1 MDSKKEILLKKAY
14 DEYIDLMLYDFPIER
29 VDELVAGDISG
40 YGTTVDEK
48 VLDINRLVK
57 IVRDQREQA
66 AGIEM
71 HINSIPVHRR
81 ISPDEDIALYMDEF
95 EITMVIDGTKNMIP
109 LRLTSV
115 FEFSENAWK
124 LVHLHGS
131 KAVETEGD
139 TWHLNEW
146 KKKNAELQ
154 KLVDEK
160 TEDLSKKNRE
170 LEIEAALERVRAR
183 TMAMHNSDE
192 LAETAAILFQQM
204 TALGVTPE
212 RINICLIKE
221 ADNILEVWAT
231 DQQGMKISHHFNASL
246 DEPTT
251 GKRVYKAWKEKK
263 KSIIIDLSGKELDNW
278 IPYVREVMGMT
289 IKDELVREHRIHSVA
304 FFSQG
309 MILTTTPE
317 PLPEESIKLLERFAD
332 VFNLTYRR
340 FLDLQKA
347 EAQAREAQ
355 IEAALEKVRSRS
367 LAMHRS
373 DELQDLVNAVFGQL
387 KSLHIDMNSASIF
400 IFEKGSKD
408 WQQWVAAPETSYAR
422 YFHIPYSNQQI
433 VKDLEKERQKGN
445 DFFTVRYSFEEKNKW
460 FDYAFKH
467 TDYRKIPEKRKNYIR
482 NGECMIISFALSKN
496 TGIQI
501 TKYHGVKFSDKEN
514 EILMRIAKVFEQAY
528 VRFLDLKKAEAQ
540 ARESEIQLALERV
553 RARTM
558 AMQKS
563 EELAETML
571 LLSKQLKGLGEEID
585 QITIGIFD
593 EEKGIIETSASIM
606 GNQIKT
612 MPVPIDEPFV
622 MGKFYQAWK
631 RNEKSLI
638 VDVRDKELQKYN
650 TWRNKFLGKN
660 IYPTDQKDGKWIVN
674 AAIFSKGLLSFSDEK
689 PASPET
695 LQLLERFA
703 AVFDLTY
710 TRFLDLK
717 NAEALAREAQIE
729 ASLERIRSHA
739 LGMQKSE
746 EVGKVTDVFFAELT
760 RLTVKI
766 IGCSIV
772 VIDEIKDSMEIWRAR
787 TNVAVKPFSRSSLKD
802 ALSILKRRTPE
813 WYMEYEKGLKIK
825 KGVSCEELTG
835 EKRNRFLTAIAEQ
848 NHFSPEEK
856 ARYLKM
862 MPEKSYTQFLYFKL
876 GYLALISEEK
886 LPEENLNI
894 ARRFTDVFDFA
905 YTRFLD
911 IKKAE
916 EQAREAIK
924 QAALDRIRGQ
934 IASMRNAED
943 LQQLTPLV
951 WRELKTL
958 EVPFFRCG
966 IFIINEKKKNVD
978 VYLTTPEGN
987 PLAALHLAFNSNG
1000 LTSNTVASWKKKEVY
1015 QEHWNREEFIEWMH
1029 EMMKLRQVKAEQE
1042 YQGAAAPPD
1051 SLHLHFIPFAQ
1062 GMLYVGNTEQ
1072 LNDEKIELV
1081 KSLAE
1086 AFSFAYARYQDF
1098 VVLEEAKERVE
1109 KTLSD
1114 LKATQAQLIHSEK
1127 MASLGE
1133 LTAGIA
1139 HEIQNP
1145 LNFVNNFSEVS
1156 ADLIKELNEEIEKG
1170 DTEEVTAIAKDLL
1183 QNLEKINLHGKRAS
1197 NIVKSMLEH
1206 SRAGS
1211 AEKQPTD
1218 LNALADEYLRLAY
1231 HGLRAKDKSFNADF
1245 KLEADPDL
1253 PKVNVVPQ
1261 DFGRVLHNLINNAFF
1276 AVNER
1281 SKKGESW
1288 IPTHCKCHNPANS
1301 QWPGA
1306 NSCKGQRSRH
1316 PRQSKR
1322 QDLSA
1327 LLYHQAHRAG
1337 HRPGLE
1343 HEL

>member
-1 MDSKKEILLKKAY
+1 MDSKKEKQLKKAY
-14 DEYIDLMLYDFPIER
+14 DAYIDLMLYDFPVER
-29 VDELVAGDISG
+29 IYELVAGDVTG

-48 VLDINRLVK
+48 VLDIKRLVK
-57 IVRDQREQA
+57 IVLDQREQG

-71 HINSIPVHRR
+71 HINMIPVHHR

-95 EITMVIDGTKNMIP
+95 EVTMVIDGNSNLIP

-115 FEFSENAWK
+115 FEYSENAWK

-183 TMAMHNSDE
+183 TMAMHNSEE

-204 TALGVTPE
+204 TELGVTPE

-231 DQQGMKISHHFNASL
+231 DQQGTKINHHFNASL

-251 GKRVYKAWKEKK
+251 GKRVYNAWKEKK
-263 KSIIIDLSGKELDNW
+263 KSIVIDLSGKELDDW
-278 IPYVREVMGMT
+278 IRYVREVMGMT
-289 IKDELVREHRIHSVA
+289 IKADLVREHRIHSVA

-317 PLPEESIKLLERFAD
+317 PLPEESIKLLDRFAD

-347 EAQAREAQ
+347 EAQ
-355 IEAALEKVRSRS
+355 
-367 LAMHRS
+367 
-373 DELQDLVNAVFGQL
+373 
-387 KSLHIDMNSASIF
+387 
-400 IFEKGSKD
+400 
-408 WQQWVAAPETSYAR
+408 
-422 YFHIPYSNQQI
+422 
-433 VKDLEKERQKGN
+433 
-445 DFFTVRYSFEEKNKW
+445 
-460 FDYAFKH
+460 
-467 TDYRKIPEKRKNYIR
+467 
-482 NGECMIISFALSKN
+482 
-496 TGIQI
+496 
-501 TKYHGVKFSDKEN
+501 
-514 EILMRIAKVFEQAY
+514 
-528 VRFLDLKKAEAQ
+528 
-540 ARESEIQLALERV
+540 
-553 RARTM
+553 
-558 AMQKS
+558 
-563 EELAETML
+563 
-571 LLSKQLKGLGEEID
+571 
-585 QITIGIFD
+585 
-593 EEKGIIETSASIM
+593 
-606 GNQIKT
+606 
-612 MPVPIDEPFV
+612 
-622 MGKFYQAWK
+622 
-631 RNEKSLI
+631 
-638 VDVRDKELQKYN
+638 
-650 TWRNKFLGKN
+650 
-660 IYPTDQKDGKWIVN
+660 
-674 AAIFSKGLLSFSDEK
+674 
-689 PASPET
+689 
-695 LQLLERFA
+695 
-703 AVFDLTY
+703 
-710 TRFLDLK
+710 
-717 NAEALAREAQIE
+717 AREAQIE

-787 TNVAVKPFSRSSLKD
+787 SNVAVKPFSRSSLRD
-802 ALSILKRRTPE
+802 ALKILEKRTPE
-813 WYMEYEKGLKIK
+813 WYEEYVKGLKIK
-825 KGVSCEELTG
+825 KGVSCEKLTG
-835 EKRNRFLTAIAEQ
+835 EKRIRFLTAIAEQ
-848 NHFSPEEK
+848 NHFSHKER

-862 MPEKSYTQFLYFKL
+862 MPEKTYSQFLYFKL

-894 ARRFTDVFDFA
+894 ARRFADVFDFA

-916 EQAREAIK
+916 EQAGEAIK
-924 QAALDRIRGQ
+924 QTALDRIRGQ
-934 IASMRNAED
+934 IASMRKAED
-943 LQQLTPLV
+943 LQQLTPLI

-966 IFIINEKKKNVD
+966 IFIINEQKKNVD

-987 PLAALHLAFNSNG
+987 SLAALHLAFNSNN
-1000 LTSNTVASWKKKEVY
+1000 LTRNTVASWKKKEVY

-1029 EMMKLRQVKAEQE
+1029 EMMKLRQVKAEEE

-1062 GMLYVGNTEQ
+1062 GMLYIGNTEQ
-1072 LNDEKIELV
+1072 LSDEKIELV

-1098 VVLEEAKERVE
+1098 VVLEKAKERVE

-1114 LKATQAQLIHSEK
+1114 LKATQTQLVHAEK

-1145 LNFVNNFSEVS
+1145 LNFVNNFAEVS
-1156 ADLIKELNEEIEKG
+1156 ADLIKELNEGLQKG
-1170 DTEEVTAIAKDLL
+1170 ESDDVKSIAADLL
-1183 QNLEKINLHGKRAS
+1183 LNLEKINDHGKRAS

-1206 SRAGS
+1206 SRAGTG
-1211 AEKQPTD
+1211 EKQLTD
-1218 LNALADEYLRLAY
+1218 LNALTDEYLHLAY

-1245 KLEADPDL
+1245 KLEADENL

-1261 DFGRVLHNLINNAFF
+1261 DIGRVLLNLINNAFYSVSEKQKSANTDPSGF
-1276 AVNER
+1276 ENPRGLNDYNPVVTITT
-1281 SKKGESW
+1281 KKLDNKIEIRVKDNGNGIPDSVKDKIFQPFFTTKPTGQGTGLGLSLSYDIIKAHGGE
-1288 IPTHCKCHNPANS
+1288 
-1301 QWPGA
+1301 
-1306 NSCKGQRSRH
+1306 
-1316 PRQSKR
+1316 
-1322 QDLSA
+1322 LSVETK
-1327 LLYHQAHRAG
+1327 AG
-1337 HRPGLE
+1337 EGTEFIIQLPIKA
-1343 HEL
+1343 